1 MALSLSFP
9 LPISSILKTLLN
21 TGSIAVGRI
30 AVGGKQE
37 LEVERAVIDI
47 DLQRRF
53 EGAPNASTHNNSRR
67 RRRRPPLPY
76 HSLHH
81 HRLYSFPGDVA
92 CVELDGS

>member
-1 MALSLSFP
+1 M
-9 LPISSILKTLLN
+9 
-21 TGSIAVGRI
+21 GRI
-30 AVGGKQE
+30 AVGRKQE

-53 EGAPNASTHNNSRR
+53 EGAPNASTLNNSRR
-67 RRRRPPLPY
+67 RRRRHRRPPLPY

-92 CVELDGS
+92 CEELDGS